1 MSCYANI
8 VQRLVARQPKMTY
21 RNFATSSSSSNDIK
35 QRLRRTVHFIPADN
49 TKFLNKSLSLGADT
63 IVLDLEDSV
72 KDKTIARDTLST
84 FLQSNMCTSR
94 DRNATE
100 VLVRINP
107 LSTEMWK
114 EDIDVGFLGNV
125 DGFMVPKVES
135 QDELVMLTEILSD
148 VEAKQNDSR
157 RKILLPIA
165 TETPNAVL
173 NIASIAKSPRVA
185 AITWVS
191 FFVVSYVTICICC
204 KYHLCCK

>member
-8 VQRLVARQPKMTY
+8 VRKLVARQPQKMTC
-21 RNFATSSSSSNDIK
+21 RNLTSSFSSNDIIK

-49 TKFLNKSLSLGADT
+49 TKFLHKSLSLGADT

-72 KDKTIARDTLST
+72 KDKVIARDTLTT

-94 DRNATE
+94 DRDAIE

-107 LSTEMWK
+107 LSTDMWK
-114 EDIDVGFLGNV
+114 EDIDVGFSGNI
-125 DGFMVPKVES
+125 DGFMIPKVES
-135 QDELVMLTEILSD
+135 QDELILLDELLSD
-148 VEAKQNDSR
+148 LEAKQNDSR
-157 RKILLPIA
+157 RKIILPIA

-173 NIASIAKSPRVA
+173 NIASIAKAPRVS

-191 FFVVSYVTICICC
+191 FFVVS
-204 KYHLCCK
+204 LCDYAMY